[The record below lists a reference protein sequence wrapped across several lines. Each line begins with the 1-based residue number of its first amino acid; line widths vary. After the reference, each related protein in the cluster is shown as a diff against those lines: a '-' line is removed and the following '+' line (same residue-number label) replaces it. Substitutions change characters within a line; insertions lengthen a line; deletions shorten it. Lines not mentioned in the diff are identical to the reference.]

1 MTVFSVKVG
10 FTGPFTLSTI
20 NGIYSFIEFFSAST
34 AIARMAKP
42 RQKVLKK
49 RLGLG
54 AGPLDGLS
62 RRIGCATTAA
72 SISAAL
78 DA

>member
-1 MTVFSVKVG
+1 MRRL
-10 FTGPFTLSTI
+10 PLR
-20 NGIYSFIEFFSAST
+20 
-34 AIARMAKP
+34 IARMAKP

-62 RRIGCATTAA
+62 RRIGCATTSA
-72 SISAAL
+72 SLSVVL